1 MLNGLALFFDKKRK
15 GKVMEITMEK
25 FIERRD
31 NYEFKNIENLKR
43 LINIANTRKSDYDI
57 WIEYASQDMIEMLK
71 DFSKSSEFNHRQD
84 CNNGFWDFYEDE
96 QSILDEVK
104 SNVLYWLLNDPN
116 IDEDDPSQVKWLKRE
131 IRILKYYLKK
141 WECK

>member
-57 WIEYASQDMIEMLK
+57 WIE
-71 DFSKSSEFNHRQD
+71 
-84 CNNGFWDFYEDE
+84 
-96 QSILDEVK
+96 
-104 SNVLYWLLNDPN
+104 
-116 IDEDDPSQVKWLKRE
+116 
-131 IRILKYYLKK
+131 
-141 WECK
+141 

>member
-1 MLNGLALFFDKKRK
+1 
-15 GKVMEITMEK
+15 MEITMEK

-71 DFSKSSEFNHRQD
+71 DFSKSSEFNHQQD